1 VAGELDVFCV
11 NCSFSPEAISSCAF
25 TRSMPVISSV
35 TGCSTWMRVFIS
47 MK

>member
-1 VAGELDVFCV
+1 MAAKAMSSWRSASGL
-11 NCSFSPEAISSCAF
+11 PAAISSCHF
-25 TRSMPVISSV
+25 TRSTPLTISV